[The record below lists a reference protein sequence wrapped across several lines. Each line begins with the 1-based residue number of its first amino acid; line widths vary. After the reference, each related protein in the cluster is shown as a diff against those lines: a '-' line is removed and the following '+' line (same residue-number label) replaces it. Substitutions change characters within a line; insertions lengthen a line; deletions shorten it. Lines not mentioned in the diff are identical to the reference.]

1 MYPTGVEVGVPPSDM
16 YIKELTIKGV
26 FISPYSF
33 PRSINLLTELDL
45 EPLISIRPIE
55 EIDQAFRD
63 LLAGKGMKV
72 LIKP

>member
-1 MYPTGVEVGVPPSDM
+1 
-16 YIKELTIKGV
+16 V

-33 PRSINLLTELDL
+33 PRSINLLNTLDL

-55 EIDQAFRD
+55 EINEAFHD
-63 LLAGKGMKV
+63 LLVGKDMKV